1 MVYRLCSNP
10 MKAYDLGKVVFYPR
24 EASCQLSPKWLNL
37 VLGIIQDERVRKTN
51 EEKILAR

>member
-1 MVYRLCSNP
+1 MAYSLCSNT

-37 VLGIIQDERVRKTN
+37 VLELIQDERVRKNN
-51 EEKILAR
+51 EEKILA